1 MAAVVIVSPLVRRG
15 GPEENLRRSAQI
27 GGVGRLLDD
36 LSWRRRMRRRPRWH
50 RSSAALEPRA
60 QVVMPTMLVSEAEN
74 GLSTSDARRSGNA
87 RKKRIAGLATCVA
100 LLVVSCSF
108 TSGPTITAPSETSI
122 GPIGSS
128 QPGMTTATA
137 SAQRPSALKPIDP
150 AAFQA
155 VVDAAAKELL
165 VPGAV
170 VLLRTPQ
177 GNLKALV
184 GTTKLGAQ
192 TLPDA
197 NTHFR
202 IASNTKTMTA
212 ALIVLLAQ
220 DGKLRFSD
228 PVSTYVP
235 DVPNGENITIAELLK
250 MRSGLYNYTSA
261 PELAAVLDADPAK
274 VWTPNEV
281 LAIAFRHAPDFP
293 PDTSYEYDNTN
304 YALLGLIAEKAGGRP
319 LGQQLQGRLFGPLG
333 LQQTFLPVADDTA
346 IPAPY
351 SHGYMYGGSSYA
363 MVDKQYPAD
372 VQAAARAG
380 TLQPID
386 YTNQNPSYA
395 TAAGG
400 AISTADNMAT
410 WIQAIVSGKVFNAD
424 YQQQWL
430 HSLQPEDPNRPDW
443 QQYGYGI
450 SYQRF
455 GPNAAMY
462 YHGGEMP
469 GFNSFMGY
477 DPDNDVTLVIWT
489 NLTLSPD
496 GKTTAIALLPTVLDE
511 IYAGLSLA
519 PTPAPTTTR

>member
-1 MAAVVIVSPLVRRG
+1 V
-15 GPEENLRRSAQI
+15 
-27 GGVGRLLDD
+27 
-36 LSWRRRMRRRPRWH
+36 
-50 RSSAALEPRA
+50 
-60 QVVMPTMLVSEAEN
+60 
-74 GLSTSDARRSGNA
+74 
-87 RKKRIAGLATCVA
+87 IAG
-100 LLVVSCSF
+100 CSSN
-108 TSGPTITAPSETSI
+108 SG
-122 GPIGSS
+122 
-128 QPGMTTATA
+128 
-137 SAQRPSALKPIDP
+137 PSALKPIDP

-170 VLLRTPQ
+170 VVLRTPQ
-177 GNLKALV
+177 GNYDAMV

-192 TLPDA
+192 TPPDT

-202 IASNTKTMTA
+202 IASNTKTMTS

-220 DGKLRFSD
+220 DGKLQFSD

-235 DVPNGENITIAELLK
+235 DVPNGNNITIAELLK

-261 PELAAVLDADPAK
+261 PELAATLDADPTK
-274 VWTPNEV
+274 VWTPREV
-281 LAIAFRHAPDFP
+281 LAIALRHPPEFP
-293 PDTSYEYDNTN
+293 PDASYDYSNTN
-304 YALLGLIAEKAGGRP
+304 YALLGLIAEQAGGSP
-319 LGQQLQGRLFGPLG
+319 LAQQFQDRLFGPLG
-333 LQQTFLPVADDTA
+333 LQQTSLPAAADNS

-363 MVDKQYPAD
+363 LVDEQYPAD
-372 VQAAARAG
+372 MQAAARAG

-400 AISTADNMAT
+400 AISTADNLAT
-410 WIQAIVSGKVFNAD
+410 WIRALVSGNVLNAD

-430 HSLQPEDPNRPDW
+430 HSLQPEDPNKPDW

-455 GPNAAMY
+455 GANASMY
-462 YHGGEMP
+462 YHGGELP
-469 GFNSFMGY
+469 GFNSFIGH
-477 DPDNDVTLVIWT
+477 DADNDVTLVIWT

-496 GKTTAIALLPTVLDE
+496 GKTTANALLPTVLDE
-511 IYAGLSLA
+511 IYTGLSLA